1 MLENTKESV
10 KRVKSEARK
19 WVRGS
24 ERLLF
29 LFLVISLAKFLNIER
44 KPKTR
49 KKKKRGNC
57 LAVWCLGLGAF
68 TAVGPGLIPVGE
80 LRSHK
85 CAWLGKKKRRKEGT
99 EKEKEEGGRK
109 KEKEGVKR
117 RKREKERK
125 EEERKKN
132 EGRKERKGREGREE
146 GSKKLSIRGKC
157 SK

>member
-10 KRVKSEARK
+10 KRVKSKARK
-19 WVRGS
+19 WVRGI

-49 KKKKRGNC
+49 KKKKKRELSGSLVFRTRC
-57 LAVWCLGLGAF
+57 FHYC
-68 TAVGPGLIPVGE
+68 GPRFDPCWGTKIPQMCMAGE
-80 LRSHK
+80 
-85 CAWLGKKKRRKEGT
+85 KKRRKEGT
-99 EKEKEEGGRK
+99 EREKEEGGRK

>member
-10 KRVKSEARK
+10 KRVKSKARK
-19 WVRGS
+19 WVRGI

-68 TAVGPGLIPVGE
+68 TTVGPGLIPVGE

-85 CAWLGKKKRRKEGT
+85 CAWLGKKKEG
-99 EKEKEEGGRK
+99 K
-109 KEKEGVKR
+109 KGQRERKR
-117 RKREKERK
+117 REG
-125 EEERKKN
+125 ERKK
-132 EGRKERKGREGREE
+132 RKE
-146 GSKKLSIRGKC
+146 
-157 SK
+157 

>member
-49 KKKKRGNC
+49 KKKKKRELSGSLVFRTRC
-57 LAVWCLGLGAF
+57 FHCC
-68 TAVGPGLIPVGE
+68 GPRFDPCWGTKIPQMCMAGE
-80 LRSHK
+80 
-85 CAWLGKKKRRKEGT
+85 KKKKERRDRERERGGR
-99 EKEKEEGGRK
+99 EKERKGRSKKKKEREGKTGGRK
-109 KEKEGVKR
+109 KEK
-117 RKREKERK
+117 
-125 EEERKKN
+125 
-132 EGRKERKGREGREE
+132 
-146 GSKKLSIRGKC
+146 
-157 SK
+157 